1 MEFNMTERT
10 YDSEFAVQQITID
23 RVRHFRRFKTPSL
36 IECIDEITFYNTG
49 GEISSVE
56 YILDSFSPSL
66 HIFDSN
72 GNQLEFHGDHEDED
86 EDENEIGFKI
96 RIDFPID
103 KAMSQGEFRTIRI
116 EFIKEVNPETFKDVL
131 ITVPLHETASVYVFL
146 EECDNY
152 DFSTIHYGALDEN
165 YNLVEND
172 NMTVYRG
179 ESFWHIASKAA
190 KNNSGLLYII
200 FKHKITK
207 TLHSWIIMGLIF
219 GFISAFFI
227 WRSYHFN
234 PSNAVGIATYTGF
247 IISYLFIIKGWL
259 FSKNMDK
266 KLIQYDLSYRF
277 LISILFFEITGILV
291 HYNIIRQ

>member
-1 MEFNMTERT
+1 MTERI
-10 YDSEFAVQQITID
+10 YDSELAAQQITID

-36 IECIDEITFYNTG
+36 MECIDEITFYNTG
-49 GEISSVE
+49 REISSVE

-72 GNQLEFHGDHEDED
+72 GNQLEFHGDHD
-86 EDENEIGFKI
+86 DENEIGFEI
-96 RIDFPID
+96 RIDFPVD
-103 KAMSQGEFRTIRI
+103 KAMSQDEFRTIRI
-116 EFIKEVNPETFKDVL
+116 EYIKEVKPEALKKIL
-131 ITVPLHETASVYVFL
+131 MTVPLHETASVYVFL

-152 DFSTIHYGALDEN
+152 DFSTIHYGVVDEN
-165 YNLVEND
+165 YDLVENA

-207 TLHSWIIMGLIF
+207 TLHLWILMGLIF

-234 PSNAVGIATYTGF
+234 PSNAVGIITYTGF

-266 KLIQYDLSYRF
+266 KLIQYDFSYRF
-277 LISILFFEITGILV
+277 LIFILFAEILGILV
-291 HYNIIRQ
+291 HYNIIR